1 MGPID
6 GKRLEA
12 PRKRGIPA
20 PLERVAN
27 TFAGRSLE
35 VLRNMILDGAL
46 LPGERLNEVE
56 LARALGISRGP
67 LREAIQR
74 LTSDG
79 LVVAVSH
86 RGAYVRSFDAAELA
100 ELYEVRIA
108 LETHAV
114 RLAARRADAG
124 DLADLQEMLRLTE
137 EVLEPGGASA
147 YPSEL
152 DFHQRVV
159 ALAGNPMLLAATVDV
174 HQKIQLARARSGRQ
188 PERAMRAFEEHRDV
202 LGALLEG
209 DGEAA
214 AALITA
220 HLEHSLQSGLALL
233 RSDSSGA
240 AAGDTTGSTDS
251 EESS

>member
-1 MGPID
+1 MSTGTNR
-6 GKRLEA
+6 KRLA
-12 PRKRGIPA
+12 PA
-20 PLERVAN
+20 PLARVSN

-35 VLRNMILDGAL
+35 VLRGMILDGEL

-86 RGAYVRSFDAAELA
+86 RGAYVRSFDAEELG

-114 RLAARRADAG
+114 RLAARRADGG
-124 DLADLQEMLRLTE
+124 DLEDLREMLQVTE
-137 EVLEPGGASA
+137 AVLESESASA
-147 YPSEL
+147 YPTEL

-159 ALAGNPMLLAATVDV
+159 ALAGNSMLLAATVDV
-174 HQKIQLARARSGRQ
+174 HHKIQLARARSGRQ
-188 PERAMRAFEEHRDV
+188 PVRARRAFEEHRDV
-202 LGALLEG
+202 LAALRDG
-209 DGEAA
+209 DEDHA
-214 AALITA
+214 AALMTA

-233 RSDSSGA
+233 RQEA
-240 AAGDTTGSTDS
+240 LENPEPTDPTS
-251 EESS
+251 EEHP